1 MNAESQDPFSV
12 RRLVEDLDIARL
24 AEYLHLTPDQVTKM
38 AVRGKVPGRR
48 VGGQWRFSEAEIHHW
63 LEERIG
69 LSDPEELEKVEKVLD
84 RAAEKTDGTDAGTES
99 LSQLCSLRTIQV
111 PLKSRTRGSVIRTM
125 CSLAAESGFLWDAAA
140 MTDAVMQREKLHPT
154 ALDCGV
160 ALLHPR
166 RPQTSILSDS
176 VVALGIA
183 PTGLPFSDRGQLT
196 DVFFLICSYNDA
208 AHLRILAKLSRFVSQ
223 PEFLEKLRESVD
235 AKEAWQVIVDA
246 EEAEQE

>member
-1 MNAESQDPFSV
+1 MLVPTRPSSPDEF
-12 RRLVEDLDIARL
+12 VEDLDISKL
-24 AEYLHLTPDQVTKM
+24 AEYLHMTPDQVTKM
-38 AVRGKVPGRR
+38 AVRGKVPARR

-69 LSDPEELEKVEKVLD
+69 LSDPDQLEKVEKVLD
-84 RAAEKTDGTDAGTES
+84 RAAEKSDGSSVGNES

-111 PLKSRTRGSVIRTM
+111 PLTSRTRGSVIRTM
-125 CSLAAESGFLWDAAA
+125 CGLAAESGFLWDAAA
-140 MTDAVMQREKLHPT
+140 MTDAVMQREQLHPT

-196 DVFFLICSYNDA
+196 DVFFLICSYNDS

-223 PEFLEKLRESVD
+223 SDFLEKLRASGD
-235 AKEAWQVIVDA
+235 AKEAWGVIADA
-246 EEAEQE
+246 EAAEEE